1 MSGRLQ
7 HVRRIL
13 LATDFSTRSDR
24 ALRRAILLART
35 ISATLDLVHV
45 VDADQPEKLVQSQQ
59 RDARALLRAV
69 TATVRK
75 TDGVPCKAHVVLGE
89 PFQAIA
95 DAAEEFEA
103 DLTVMGPYR
112 RQILRDAFLGTTVER
127 TIRRS
132 RRPVIMANALPA
144 SAYKRILV
152 ATDFSDCSAHA
163 AMQVRDLGI
172 PEQATTVFLHAFDA
186 PGQSMMLRAGKTMDQ
201 LKDHFAEAKQVADN
215 ELSEFLDRIRFSP
228 DDRLLQLTEMSA
240 AETIRQNARSL
251 RSDLIVIGT
260 HGRNVVGNLLLGSVA
275 EEVLRNAAVDVMVV
289 PQAKDVSILPTPA
302 A

>member
-1 MSGRLQ
+1 MK
-7 HVRRIL
+7 RIL
-13 LATDFSTRSDR
+13 VATDFSTRSDR

-45 VDADQPEKLVQSQQ
+45 VDADQPEKLVRSQQ
-59 RDARALLRAV
+59 RGATALLREVA
-69 TATVRK
+69 ASVRK

-89 PFQAIA
+89 PVQAIA
-95 DAAEEFEA
+95 DAAEEFDA

-132 RRPVIMANALPA
+132 RRPVIMANAVPA
-144 SAYKRILV
+144 GAYARILV

-163 AMQVRDLGI
+163 ALVARELGI
-172 PEQATTVFLHAFDA
+172 TECSQTVILHAFDA

-201 LKDHFAEAKQVADN
+201 IKDHFAEAEQGAKN
-215 ELSEFLDRIRFSP
+215 ELSKFLDRIQLSP
-228 DDRLLQLTEMSA
+228 DDRLLQLTELSA
-240 AETIRQNARSL
+240 AETIRQSARML

-260 HGRNVVGNLLLGSVA
+260 QGRSVVGNLLLGSVA
-275 EEVLRNAAVDVMVV
+275 EEVLRNSGVDVLIV
-289 PQAKDVSILPTPA
+289 PHARDASTFPESA
-302 A
+302 G